1 MEEIKV
7 TWQMLS
13 IMGVFCGGIVALV
26 KVIANDIRDSVKKL
40 VDTTNTHTTEIT
52 VERFRN
58 NDQDETLEKHG
69 KDIDSL
75 KERVWEVRY
84 TKKA

>member
-1 MEEIKV
+1 MEEIKI
-7 TWQMLS
+7 TWQLLGL
-13 IMGVFCGGIVALV
+13 IGAFCGIIVGLV
-26 KVIANDIRDSVKKL
+26 KWVANGIRDSVKKL
-40 VDTTNTHTTEIT
+40 VDTTNSHTTEIT

-58 NDQDETLEKHG
+58 DGQDQTLEKHG

-84 TKKA
+84 KTQ